1 VHLLPHLFGALL
13 FFICSF
19 LPYGSDF
26 KAAWAFLL
34 APAAAFPRFAR
45 GIHAALFI
53 QMVVIPHAIMLLL
66 FTWSWGL
73 WRAALFIAYSV
84 AISSLYLAVELR
96 LINGVPF
103 CQQVDPRRGAMLLPL
118 MFVGGV
124 VMAIAVGLQY
134 FFVFRSP
141 ATVAAVTAVA
151 GVAAYFVTRPSLDA
165 LAGSMRYSLGQ
176 LSAKSGTFYKE
187 IDI

>member
-1 VHLLPHLFGALL
+1 MHLLPHLFGGAL
-13 FFICSF
+13 FFICAF

-34 APAAAFPRFAR
+34 APAAAFLRFAR

-176 LSAKSGTFYKE
+176 LSAESGTFYKE